1 MKQSRKKWFVAAICI
16 IIVLA
21 KRTDCHE
28 EQRGCEAERN
38 Y

>member
-21 KRTDCHE
+21 LGTGGVDLL
-28 EQRGCEAERN
+28 
-38 Y
+38 